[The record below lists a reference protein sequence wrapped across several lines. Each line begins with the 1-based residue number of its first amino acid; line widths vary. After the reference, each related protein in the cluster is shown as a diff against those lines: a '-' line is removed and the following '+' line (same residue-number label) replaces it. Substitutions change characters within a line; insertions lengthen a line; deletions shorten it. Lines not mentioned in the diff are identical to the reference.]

1 MRLVHSTRQRLW
13 QRLGPSSPLV
23 RVDQNDGILMDKTT
37 DGGKVERR
45 RGFGRMRVGVNPRQ
59 RKLDDVWG
67 SFEKSVP
74 VVASDEG

>member
-1 MRLVHSTRQRLW
+1 
-13 QRLGPSSPLV
+13 
-23 RVDQNDGILMDKTT
+23 
-37 DGGKVERR
+37 
-45 RGFGRMRVGVNPRQ
+45 MRVGVNPRQ